1 MMRSDLHSEPTAS
14 SICGKVPEP
23 ALSPLPL
30 NPCTGEST
38 AGSEEQTNNLDR
50 RKEQINQQRKK
61 EPNLA

>member
-1 MMRSDLHSEPTAS
+1 MMGSDLHSEPTAS

-23 ALSPLPL
+23 AL

-38 AGSEEQTNNLDR
+38 VGSEEQTNNLDR

-61 EPNLA
+61 EPKYQARQ